1 MAKRDMI
8 DDLVDLLYPWPGP
21 EDVPDGDEDM
31 LDAAR
36 DAVAEEREK
45 YEQNLRMA
53 EEHSEDPQ
61 FDVLLS
67 EISAARREM
76 RAAEARM
83 RTLVAYGREFIKPQ
97 PYQLKDL
104 AAATGMSISG
114 TRSSYTIEV
123 VASVA
128 RRIGRQPQRLLLA
141 LDEDP
146 STD

>member
-8 DDLVDLLYPWPGP
+8 DDLVDILYPLPGP
-21 EDVPDGDEDM
+21 EDVPDGDEDI

-36 DAVAEEREK
+36 DAVIEEREK

-67 EISAARREM
+67 EIYAARREM

-83 RTLVAYGREFIKPQ
+83 RTLVAYGREFIKPH

-114 TRSSYTIEV
+114 TRSSYSFEEIAAV
-123 VASVA
+123 V
-128 RRIGRQPQRLLLA
+128 RRIGRQPARLMIA

>member
-8 DDLVDLLYPWPGP
+8 DDLVDILYPWPGP
-21 EDVPDGDEDM
+21 ENVRGGDEDA

-36 DAVAEEREK
+36 DAVAEQREK

-67 EISAARREM
+67 EIYAARREM

-83 RTLVAYGREFIKPQ
+83 RTLVAYGREFVKPR

-104 AAATGMSISG
+104 AAETGMSISG
-114 TRSSYTIEV
+114 TRSSYSFEEI
-123 VASVA
+123 AAVA
-128 RRIGRQPQRLLLA
+128 RRIGRQPARLMIA